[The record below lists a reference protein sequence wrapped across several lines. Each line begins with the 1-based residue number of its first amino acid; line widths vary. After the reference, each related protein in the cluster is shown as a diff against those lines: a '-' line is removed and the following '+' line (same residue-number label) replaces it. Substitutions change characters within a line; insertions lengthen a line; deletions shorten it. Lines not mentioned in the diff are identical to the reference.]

1 MYQRAECHI
10 ATQDFDVTNR
20 VYVRG
25 AENWENEFP
34 LPPLIIP
41 SFI

>member
-20 VYVRG
+20 VYV